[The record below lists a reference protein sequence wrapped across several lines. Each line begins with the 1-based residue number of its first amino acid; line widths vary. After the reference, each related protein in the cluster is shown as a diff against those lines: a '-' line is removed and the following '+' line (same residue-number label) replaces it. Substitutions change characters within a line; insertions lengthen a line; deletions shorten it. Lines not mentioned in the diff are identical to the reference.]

1 MSRVW
6 LFWDSMDCSLPGS
19 SVHGIFQ
26 ARILESVAISYSR
39 ESSWPRYRTCVPGIN
54 RQILYHR
61 ATREAPASTYPLAN
75 SIIRRCGSP
84 FFALQTTWLYQ
95 SQERKLCGNEV
106 WYLIPQ
112 KPTLSTAES
121 SPNFWYIHS
130 FFSILTLLSLSFLLS
145 LYY

>member
-1 MSRVW
+1 MSDSFETPWTAW
-6 LFWDSMDCSLPGS
+6 LLCPWDFPGKNTGVRCHFLLQGIFLTQVSNLHPRHKQTNSLPQG
-19 SVHGIFQ
+19 H
-26 ARILESVAISYSR
+26 
-39 ESSWPRYRTCVPGIN
+39 
-54 RQILYHR
+54 
-61 ATREAPASTYPLAN
+61 REALANTYPLAN

-112 KPTLSTAES
+112 KPTLSAAES
-121 SPNFWYIHS
+121 SPNFSYIHS
-130 FFSILTLLSLSFLLS
+130 FFSILTILSLSFLLS